1 MFQYFNP
8 LFDEKLQFIISQCIK
23 QPEERASVMSKIELK
38 KLETNVSFAVLCGFK
53 GRSGKS
59 ICSDPDDKLLSEII
73 SEQFFDR
80 PTDIPYS
87 FQNNPPELK
96 GQIGAPPIVD
106 KLLGGKRDGFFIE
119 SGAYD
124 GEVFSNTLF
133 FEIERNFK
141 GLLVEPNQMD
151 YKKLL
156 GKHRK
161 VTSINA
167 CYSMTPLPT
176 LVDYVNAKY
185 VSGIQSLNVGGWVS
199 QERKRLGESKSK
211 ALCLPFYSILLAM
224 GNPTVDYFSLD
235 VEGAELPILK
245 SIPWDKVDI
254 RVLSIEVNH
263 SDGKKI
269 DNFMKNNGYK
279 LVHEI
284 PESPAK
290 PKSIQDNIYQKM

>member
-1 MFQYFNP
+1 MEPQEGSRLGSTEVN
-8 LFDEKLQFIISQCIK
+8 CWHNN
-23 QPEERASVMSKIELK
+23 RW
-38 KLETNVSFAVLCGFK
+38 
-53 GRSGKS
+53 SGKS
-59 ICSDPDDKLLSEII
+59 ICNVPDDILLSEII
-73 SEQFFDR
+73 SEQLFDQS
-80 PTDIPYS
+80 TDIPYS
-87 FQNNPPELK
+87 FQYNPPELK

-124 GEVFSNTLF
+124 GEVFSNALF

-254 RVLSIEVNH
+254 KVISIEVNH

-269 DNFMKNNGYK
+269 DNFMKSNGYK